1 MTEAQLREKV
11 VKNVTMLK
19 GVEEGSAEHKMIID
33 TFNKSKLCKRYKM
46 TTHDS
51 WCATTV
57 SYAFIVAGMAGKPG
71 SGKLCEFVE
80 CSCGEMIALG
90 KKQGVFEEKDSY
102 IPTTGDVIFY
112 DWDDSGKGDNTGWP
126 DHVGLVVKVND
137 GDITVIE
144 GNKSDS
150 VAERH
155 IKVNAKYIRGFI
167 APKYSKYATTET
179 APKKTE
185 YYPKASAGGW
195 SFVDALKSV
204 GVKDPTMALRKKIA
218 AANGIANYKGSAI
231 HNLKMLNLL
240 KKGKLKKA

>member
-1 MTEAQLREKV
+1 MTESALREKI

-19 GVEEGSAEHKMIID
+19 GIEEGSSEHKMIID
-33 TFNKSKLCKRYKM
+33 TFNKSKLCSRYKM

-80 CSCGEMIALG
+80 CSCGEMIALA
-90 KKQGVFEEKDSY
+90 KKQKIFKESDSY
-102 IPTTGDVIFY
+102 VPTTGDVIFY

-126 DHVGLVVKVND
+126 DHVGLVVKVKD
-137 GDITVIE
+137 GVMTVIE
-144 GNKSDS
+144 GNKNDR
-150 VAERH
+150 VAERV
-155 IKVNAKYIRGFI
+155 IKVNSKYIRGFI
-167 APKYSKYATTET
+167 APKYSNYATKET
-179 APKKTE
+179 TAKKTE
-185 YYPKASAGGW
+185 YYPKCSAGGW

-204 GVKDPTMALRKKIA
+204 GVKSPTMALRKKIA
-218 AANGIANYKGSAI
+218 EANGIKNYKGSAI